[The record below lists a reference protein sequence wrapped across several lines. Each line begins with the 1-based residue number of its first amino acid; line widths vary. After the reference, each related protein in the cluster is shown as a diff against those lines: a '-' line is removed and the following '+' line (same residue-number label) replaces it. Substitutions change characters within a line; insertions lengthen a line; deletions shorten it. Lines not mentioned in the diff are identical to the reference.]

1 VALPNLRPVQGRAY
15 VPLVLAALSGGLGQ
29 VFVGRAYARAE
40 ASRLA
45 AFGYMGIVFTY
56 ILEVV
61 LFART
66 PAWHQVLGSLMV
78 IAAGVG
84 VTLARK
90 PAAPAVPAAA

>member
-1 VALPNLRPVQGRAY
+1 
-15 VPLVLAALSGGLGQ
+15 
-29 VFVGRAYARAE
+29 
-40 ASRLA
+40 
-45 AFGYMGIVFTY
+45 
-56 ILEVV
+56 VV